1 MSAHDLWILLL
12 GLGAGAASGF
22 LNTAA
27 AAGSAV
33 CLPILMLIGLDPIT
47 ANATNAVA
55 LAPASIASAF
65 AYRRELGQDRA
76 ILP

>member
-1 MSAHDLWILLL
+1 VSLHDLWILLL

-33 CLPILMLIGLDPIT
+33 CLPILMLIGLDPVT
-47 ANATNAVA
+47 ANAT
-55 LAPASIASAF
+55 S
-65 AYRRELGQDRA
+65 
-76 ILP
+76 